1 MKHLDVINDFLR
13 LAICLLGLY
22 AVPVFAKELKQ
33 VVRLLKGLDE

>member
-22 AVPVFAKELKQ
+22 AVPVFTKELKE
-33 VVRLLKGLDE
+33 VIMLLKGEE